1 MRVLLVVVAGCWT
14 GPSAA
19 PTSTAPPF
27 VCPQARGTP
36 SDYAH
41 PVIAGITTALEMCG
55 DMSTN
60 EGRIRVS
67 RASGARTLGAD
78 GCVALPADS
87 TACPVIHPGL
97 LLASASQ
104 ELAAAGV
111 SVIGTGLS
119 TCTTWVRGEYEPSI
133 STDRWTDAA
142 EVVRRV
148 AEILDRYDIAGSTN
162 VAVRH
167 IPCTV
172 SLGVR

>member
-1 MRVLLVVVAGCWT
+1 MRALIAVVVGGCWT
-14 GPSAA
+14 GPSAT
-19 PTSTAPPF
+19 PTLPAPF
-27 VCPQARGTP
+27 VCPQPSGTP
-36 SDYAH
+36 SDYTH

-67 RASGARTLGAD
+67 RARGTRTIGE
-78 GCVALPADS
+78 GCVTPPEAP
-87 TACPVIHPGL
+87 TACPIIHPGL
-97 LLASASQ
+97 VLALASQ
-104 ELAAAGV
+104 ELSAAGGV
-111 SVIGTGLS
+111 AVNGTGMS
-119 TCTTWVRGEYEPSI
+119 TCSTWVRGEYEFSI

-162 VAVRH
+162 VAIRH

-172 SLGVR
+172 ALAIK